1 MRQKTKLLTIALLV
15 TMFIAGAGKAG
26 AQTTVKIAVV
36 DLYRVIDE
44 TNDGKKAKTML
55 ESYFE
60 KKQGSLDKKSESL
73 KVKMDDLKKKQKIM
87 TEEDYQDEVDELQAE
102 IVELQNTYMKYQK
115 LVAKKEM
122 TLTEPIL
129 EKLEKVLEKVG
140 KAKGYLMI
148 VRKEAVAWIP
158 DSKDITDEVIKEYN
172 AEPAVEFKETTTTT
186 TKKSPGTTKKTTTP
200 KKTEKKGTE

>member
-15 TMFIAGAGKAG
+15 TMFIAGAGQAG

-87 TEEDYQDEVDELQAE
+87 TEDDYQDEVDELQAE

-172 AEPAVEFKETTTTT
+172 AEPAIEFKEKATT
-186 TKKSPGTTKKTTTP
+186 TKSTGTPKKTATP